1 MKVSISTRF
10 MAAVAVVALAGCGGG
25 SSTSSTAAS
34 PAAKATTEAMR
45 EQGALPMANA
55 MAMPKDMNCGA
66 VKPVWVN
73 LNTKAYHTS
82 DDPYY
87 GKTKNGKYECPSAAV
102 TDGYHAAGAMHR
114 HMKKGS
120 AMSSDTSTP

>member
-1 MKVSISTRF
+1 MKISTTARF
-10 MAAVAVVALAGCGGG
+10 LAAVAIVALAGCGG
-25 SSTSSTAAS
+25 SSSASSTAAS

-45 EQGALPMANA
+45 EQGALPMAA
-55 MAMPKDMNCGA
+55 ATAVPKDLNCGA

-87 GKTKNGKYECPSAAV
+87 GKTKNGKYECPSAAAA
-102 TDGYHAAGAMHR
+102 DGYHAAGAMHR
-114 HMKKGS
+114 HKKGS
-120 AMSSDTSTP
+120 AMSSDMSTP

>member
-1 MKVSISTRF
+1 MTTTIPTRLL
-10 MAAVAVVALAGCGGG
+10 AAAAIVALAACGG
-25 SSTSSTAAS
+25 SKTTTSTTTTIASAA
-34 PAAKATTEAMR
+34 PTTEAQR
-45 EQGALPMANA
+45 EQSALPMAA
-55 MAMPKDMNCGA
+55 ATAIPKDLNCGA

-102 TDGYHAAGAMHR
+102 ADGYHAAGAGR
-114 HMKKGS
+114 HHKGAS
-120 AMSSDTSTP
+120 ATASP